1 MKGIKAYIP
10 LVIAL
15 LISALLIFVYQI
27 TKPVD
32 KNPKEVYKV
41 YLDGKY
47 LGAIRS
53 KKALEN
59 YIDSEQKALKEEY
72 EVKKVYI
79 PNGIDIKKS
88 ITYKGKIM
96 SERI

>member
-47 LGAIRS
+47 L
-53 KKALEN
+53 K
-59 YIDSEQKALKEEY
+59 
-72 EVKKVYI
+72 
-79 PNGIDIKKS
+79 
-88 ITYKGKIM
+88 
-96 SERI
+96 